1 VICAKMAPD
10 ESQTSLCVDVGVQDF
25 AMLRKQ
31 RQRRRRFA
39 PKRIKEMINILREAG
54 IPVSK
59 IVVGEMTFETGKL
72 DENGQPSVTPLEEWR
87 AKRRGEG

>member
-1 VICAKMAPD
+1 
-10 ESQTSLCVDVGVQDF
+10 
-25 AMLRKQ
+25 MLGKPRQQ
-31 RQRRRRFA
+31 RQRFA

-54 IPVSK
+54 IPLSK

-72 DENGQPSVTPLEEWR
+72 DNDAEPSLTPLEEWR